1 GWEDSSVPPE
11 RLGEYLRK
19 LRALLDKYGYEGDL
33 YGHFG
38 QGCVHT
44 RIDFDL
50 RTAAGIRTFRAFLQ
64 EAAALVV
71 GLGGSISGEH
81 GDGQSKAELLGTM
94 FGAELLEAFREFKR
108 IWDPDNRMNPGKVV
122 DAYGVVEN
130 LRLGTGY
137 DPPPV
142 QVHFQYRDDGG
153 DFPRALL
160 RCVGV
165 GECRKKEGTMCPS
178 YMATGEEMHSTRGR
192 ARLLWEMLNADTLA
206 RGWKEPAVKE
216 ALDLCLSCKGCRS
229 ECPVKVDMATYKAE
243 FLSHYYAGRPR
254 PLKAYAF
261 GMIDR
266 WSRIASRM
274 PGFANAVSDNPLVKN
289 LAGIAPERRVTPFAA
304 RPFTRDFS
312 EAGEGEDVL
321 LWPDTFNNY
330 FHPEVAHAAARALQ
344 AAGCR
349 VRIPARPL
357 CCGRPLYEFGML
369 ERAKAYLARILE
381 VLAADIRSGTPLVVL
396 EPACASVFRVE
407 LGELFPFSEQAKRL
421 AAQTLLLPEFLQRK
435 APRFPFRREGKALV
449 HGHCHHKSVFDMDE
463 ETSVL
468 RRMGLEPELL
478 DSGCCGMAGSFGF
491 EREKYDVSMR
501 CAERVLAPAVRAA
514 PPQSL
519 VIADGFSCREQVVH
533 ATGRRPL
540 HLAEV
545 LVPRAPRLQQKS

>member
-1 GWEDSSVPPE
+1 MPPE

-369 ERAKAYLARILE
+369 ERAKTYL
-381 VLAADIRSGTPLVVL
+381 
-396 EPACASVFRVE
+396 
-407 LGELFPFSEQAKRL
+407 
-421 AAQTLLLPEFLQRK
+421 
-435 APRFPFRREGKALV
+435 
-449 HGHCHHKSVFDMDE
+449 
-463 ETSVL
+463 
-468 RRMGLEPELL
+468 
-478 DSGCCGMAGSFGF
+478 
-491 EREKYDVSMR
+491 
-501 CAERVLAPAVRAA
+501 
-514 PPQSL
+514 
-519 VIADGFSCREQVVH
+519 
-533 ATGRRPL
+533 
-540 HLAEV
+540 
-545 LVPRAPRLQQKS
+545 